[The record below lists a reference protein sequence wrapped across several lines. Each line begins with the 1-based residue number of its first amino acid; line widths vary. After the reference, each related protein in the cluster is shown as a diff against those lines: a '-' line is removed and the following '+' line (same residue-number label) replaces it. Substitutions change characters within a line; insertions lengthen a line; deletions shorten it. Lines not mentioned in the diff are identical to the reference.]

1 MATLLDLLLPPSC
14 AGCGEPGEVCCSGCR
29 SELVAPR
36 PLPGEADSG
45 VPAYALAPY
54 RGAARQLVLAYK
66 ERGRRD
72 LAAVL
77 GKLLAVGCA
86 QLPDVRLD
94 AERCLVPVPSR
105 RAVSRARGG
114 PHMLRLAR
122 RCAGELAALGYPAAV
137 APALRLAAGAGDA
150 VGLDRSGR
158 AENLAGRVRPVADAL
173 PPAGAAVVLLD
184 DVITTGA
191 TVNACVAALA
201 EAGVVVDAVLALTS
215 PRCH

>member
-14 AGCGEPGEVCCSGCR
+14 AGCGERGEVCCSGCR

-72 LAAVL
+72 LAGVL

-105 RAVSRARGG
+105 RTASRARGG

-122 RCAGELAALGYPAAV
+122 RCAVELAALGYPAAV

-201 EAGVVVDAVLALTS
+201 EAGVAVDAVLALTS